1 MRTHDETN
9 EPKAPAQSDQET
21 SAQKPRG
28 RRNPEELP
36 DGTGTDAKKS
46 ESGPGQEDGGKPF
59 DAG

>member
-1 MRTHDETN
+1 MLTQDETN
-9 EPKAPAQSDQET
+9 ESKAPAQSDQET

-36 DGTGTDAKKS
+36 DGTGTDAKKT
-46 ESGPGQEDGGKPF
+46 ESKPGQEDGGKSF